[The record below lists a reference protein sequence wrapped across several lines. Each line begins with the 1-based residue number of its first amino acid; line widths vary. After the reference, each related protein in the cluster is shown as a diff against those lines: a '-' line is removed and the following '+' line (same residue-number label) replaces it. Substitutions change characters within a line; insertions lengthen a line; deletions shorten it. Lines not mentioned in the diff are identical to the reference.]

1 MNQKIILTEISLK
14 GIKSSG
20 PGGQHVNKVSTKI
33 ELTFDLKNSAA
44 LSENEKNVLA
54 KKLANRISKD
64 SNIILQCEES
74 RSQFQNKKII
84 IQRFLDLLFES
95 LKRPKIRKNTKPTK
109 GSIKRRLDSK
119 KSNNEK
125 KANRKKL
132 RF

>member
-1 MNQKIILTEISLK
+1 MNQKILLSEINLK
-14 GIKSSG
+14 GIRSSG
-20 PGGQHVNKVSTKI
+20 AGGQNVNKVATKI

-44 LSENEKNVLA
+44 LSENEKIVLFN
-54 KKLANRISKD
+54 KLANRISKD

-119 KSNNEK
+119 KSNSEK